1 MLVKTIIIF
10 LAVMALIAMLGRFRL
25 PKRRAPFCSACGRP
39 LIGRAPCPCG
49 KA

>member
-1 MLVKTIIIF
+1 MTVKIILIF

-25 PKRRAPFCSACGRP
+25 PKRRAAFCSACGRP
-39 LIGRAPCPCG
+39 LIGKQPCPCG

>member
-10 LAVMALIAMLGRFRL
+10 LAVMALIALLGRFRL
-25 PKRRAPFCSACGRP
+25 PGRRAAFCSSCGRP
-39 LIGRAPCPCG
+39 LIGRRPCPCG